1 MLPYTAIDLIST
13 MQREY
18 GLDEPAAHALLKST
32 PESARKPRRLRGW
45 MHSLL
50 TVLF

>member
-1 MLPYTAIDLIST
+1 MLPYTANDLIST

-18 GLDEPAAHALLKST
+18 GLDKPSAHALLKQSPDT
-32 PESARKPRRLRGW
+32 APKPRRLRGW